1 MASRIRN
8 VRLSPVMV
16 AVIAAMAAPCGF
28 AQTSET
34 KPEQEVVV
42 SGSRIKRDN
51 YSTSAPVQI
60 IRNDDSVQAGFTS
73 TAEVLQGT
81 AVTGGQGQVSNQYTG
96 YLSDGGPGT
105 NTLGLRGLQPT
116 RSLILLNGR
125 RMSPSGTRGSV
136 GSADLNTLPSA
147 IVDRVEV
154 LKDGSSSI
162 YGSDAVAGVVNIITK
177 KNLTG
182 VTTSLNQTA
191 TAEGGGETTNFSL
204 VGGFV
209 GDKARFS
216 GSYQYNERK
225 AVTWADRDFTRCP
238 IEYKRSAPDQ
248 PWASADYIDP
258 VTGQPKCFSA
268 NSGFNISTNAIFTNG
283 LTGGVG
289 AVGADPARANVGGYT
304 LWRSNPNVTTGARPG
319 WEGVAGGATPTNL
332 RDTTS
337 PDYLKRDLFSP
348 IKNHNAFA
356 QGSVDLEG
364 GAEIYYEAM
373 FNRRDS
379 SQNGVRPIA
388 LYYTKGS
395 PLIPSIFA
403 DSTFQSTPTVMNP
416 AGSRVGVVV
425 QYITPYLSAQTVD
438 FSRVVV
444 GVRGAIGKTGWDYDV
459 VTSRSDSKGT
469 YSAETYLTDRLKNSM
484 DVVASGSGYAC
495 RDSSG
500 GCVAAP
506 AITPSF
512 LKNYA
517 TQTDWLKY
525 VVVPTVGITKFK
537 EDTLTATTTG
547 TLFSMP
553 AGKAKA
559 AFGAEIRSNSIN
571 DQPAP
576 DSVAS
581 NLYGFSSSR
590 PTVGS
595 DKAKDIFG
603 EVEFPILKNLN
614 GIQELTIN
622 ASTRFADYRSYG
634 SGSTGKVGAFLAVN
648 KAMSF
653 RATTGTSYRAPALY
667 EMFQGAT
674 TGFLGGTTDPCDTTN
689 SPITNPVRAANCAS
703 EGLSST
709 FKSPSVT
716 VVNTGGYEAG
726 LKAETSKNI
735 SYGFIFQPELPQG
748 MGDLSIAVDRFDIK
762 VANGVSRVTTGFIL
776 GKCYDSPLFRAGGGY
791 CNLVTR
797 KTSDN
802 SLSVIN
808 GFVNLAEDQV
818 KGFDLSTR
826 YSTNVS
832 DGKLRINTNF
842 TRYTGQS
849 NRVFSTDPFF
859 NSNGLIG
866 APKWSGNMDVN
877 YSSKDWNYFY
887 GLNWVGKTS
896 DYGYYNGV
904 YPGVYGNADT
914 SLYQWRTP
922 NYFTHTVSARYR
934 NPVQKWD
941 VVMGVRNLT
950 DKKPPYVSAFGQTR
964 LGNAPFYS
972 GYDFMGRTLYL
983 NVNKSF

>member
-16 AVIAAMAAPCGF
+16 AVVAAMAAPCGF
-28 AQTSET
+28 AQTSES

-81 AVTGGQGQVSNQYTG
+81 AVTGGQGQVSNQYAG
-96 YLSDGGPGT
+96 YIGDGGPGA

-125 RMSPSGTRGSV
+125 RMSPSGTRGAV
-136 GSADLNTLPSA
+136 GAADLNTLPTA

-225 AVTWADRDFTRCP
+225 AVTWADREFTRCP

-248 PWASADYIDP
+248 PWGSGDYIDP
-258 VTGQPKCFSA
+258 ATGKPKCFSA
-268 NSGFNISTNAIFTNG
+268 LSGFSISNNAIFTSG
-283 LTGGVG
+283 LTGVG
-289 AVGADPARANVGGYT
+289 AVGADPARANGLGYT
-304 LWRSNPNVTTGARPG
+304 AWRPNPNVTTGRIG
-319 WEGVAGGATPTNL
+319 YEGVAGGTTPTNI

-348 IKNHNAFA
+348 TKNHNAFV

-364 GAEIYYEAM
+364 GAEVYYEAM

-379 SQNGVRPIA
+379 SQNGIRQIP
-388 LYYTKGS
+388 LFYTKGS
-395 PLIPSIFA
+395 PLIPSFFA
-403 DSTFQSTPTVMNP
+403 DSTYQNTPSEMNP
-416 AGSRVGVVV
+416 AGSRVGVLAL
-425 QYITPYLSAQTVD
+425 YITPYLSAQTVD
-438 FSRVVV
+438 FSRVVA

-459 VTSRSDSKGT
+459 VASRSDSKGT
-469 YSAETYLTDRLKNSM
+469 YSVETYLTDRLKKSM

-506 AITPSF
+506 SITPDL
-512 LKNYA
+512 LKNRA
-517 TQTDWLKY
+517 PTDWLNY
-525 VVVPTVGITKFK
+525 VLVPTVGVTKFK
-537 EDTLTATTTG
+537 EDVVTATTTG
-547 TLFSMP
+547 TLFNMP

-571 DQPAP
+571 DQPSP
-576 DSVAS
+576 ESVAG
-581 NLYGFSSSR
+581 NLFYFSSSR
-590 PTVGS
+590 PTTGS

-603 EVEFPILKNLN
+603 EVELPILKNLN

-634 SGSTGKVGAFLAVN
+634 SASTGKVGAFLAVD
-648 KAMSF
+648 KSLSF

-667 EMFQGAT
+667 EMFQGAS
-674 TGFLGGTTDPCDTTN
+674 TGFLSASTDPCDTSLNPVTD
-689 SPITNPVRAANCAS
+689 PVRAANCLS

-709 FKSPSVT
+709 FRQPSSVT
-716 VVNTGGYEAG
+716 QLSTGGYESG

-762 VANGVSRVTTGFIL
+762 VANGVSRVSTGFIL
-776 GKCYDSPLFRAGGGY
+776 GKCYDAPLFRAAGGY

-797 KTSDN
+797 KADTT
-802 SLSVIN
+802 LSVVN

-818 KGFDLSTR
+818 RGFDITTR

-832 DGKLRINTNF
+832 DGKLRVNTNL

-849 NRVFSTDPFF
+849 NRLYTTDPFF
-859 NSNGLIG
+859 NGNGTIG
-866 APKWSGNMDVN
+866 SPKWSGNLDVN
-877 YSSKDWNYFY
+877 YSSKDWSYFY
-887 GLNWVGKTS
+887 GVNWVGKTS

-904 YPGVYGNADT
+904 FPGLYGNADT

-922 NYFTHTVSARYR
+922 NYFSHTVSVRYR

-950 DKKPPYVSAFGQTR
+950 DKQPPSISALRQTR

-972 GYDFMGRTLYL
+972 GYDLMGRTMYL